1 MISFDSLDNVIVK
14 NALETVKNTVTVGF
28 ILIDK
33 KEFFNV
39 MCGGQNNSPKDVAV
53 GIWGI
58 CEKGLCECD

>member
-33 KEFFNV
+33 KEFVNV
-39 MCGGQNNSPKDVAV
+39 MCGGQKNSPKDVAV

-58 CEKGLCECD
+58 CEKTLCECD

>member
-33 KEFFNV
+33 KEFVNV
-39 MCGGQNNSPKDVAV
+39 VWWA
-53 GIWGI
+53 
-58 CEKGLCECD
+58 E